1 MKIPITVSRSAV
13 LLMVL
18 VVSPV
23 HAAAW
28 QFNLPRGVT
37 EVTHSLWW
45 LHMMMFWVVVALGS
59 GVFLVMLY
67 SIIRHRK
74 SRGVT
79 PARFHENT
87 AIEIIWTIIPV
98 CILIAVAIPAAGT
111 LLYVEDSSNADLTIR
126 VTGYQ
131 WLWEYK
137 YVDSGVHFYS
147 RLCDSSMRARALESV
162 APNEVDH
169 YLRCVTNRVVV
180 PVHKKVRLLLT
191 SGDVIHS
198 WWVPKLA
205 GKKDA
210 IPGYINDL
218 WFKAKKTGVY
228 RGQCAELC
236 GRGHGYMP
244 IVVEVV
250 TQEQFKEWI
259 ARKTSRASGKAA
271 NQGAA
276 AESGHTGQKSAYTG
290 IGTDAG
296 TGANA
301 QAAANAASAGSVT
314 AASKGARKVAAARSA
329 GMAPKSAVIA
339 SNSTGD
345 AGQPSDG
352 AGPL

>member
-137 YVDSGVHFYS
+137 YVDSGVHF
-147 RLCDSSMRARALESV
+147 
-162 APNEVDH
+162 
-169 YLRCVTNRVVV
+169 T
-180 PVHKKVRLLLT
+180 
-191 SGDVIHS
+191 
-198 WWVPKLA
+198 A
-205 GKKDA
+205 GCA
-210 IPGYINDL
+210 IP
-218 WFKAKKTGVY
+218 A
-228 RGQCAELC
+228 CAH
-236 GRGHGYMP
+236 GRWNRLRP
-244 IVVEVV
+244 TKLTIICAVSRI
-250 TQEQFKEWI
+250 EWWC
-259 ARKTSRASGKAA
+259 RCTR
-271 NQGAA
+271 
-276 AESGHTGQKSAYTG
+276 
-290 IGTDAG
+290 
-296 TGANA
+296 
-301 QAAANAASAGSVT
+301 
-314 AASKGARKVAAARSA
+314 RS
-329 GMAPKSAVIA
+329 
-339 SNSTGD
+339 D
-345 AGQPSDG
+345 CC
-352 AGPL
+352 